1 MLLSLNENTLAY
13 QMGVRP
19 ALQLRDLRSVPLK
32 GVIASLNNF
41 MGMPNVYT
49 VSGVGD
55 TKSETPMGSPE
66 RDALM
71 FYLLNHA
78 VTLVRKRV
86 HPYEPLGDY
95 LPLVKTFHT
104 ELSMR
109 ASRMFY
115 YLLMIVTRE
124 SRHEKKGA
132 KMADVYS
139 KYPPAMKEFH
149 YACLGLG
156 ESAAVDL
163 LRNSPPAVSLGVYTS
178 FMADQFN
185 KGAFGSSQ
193 FGGKAWGTIAKLLN
207 DYVEGSLSAELMLD
221 DAFALAHNNGPIFNK
236 GMLYDHYTSDIY
248 KILDVQRSGQI
259 PQLVCEET
267 LSSGKRITG
276 YHATVGSA
284 YQACEALLGEEMQ
297 GSVDWYKV
305 EALGGKGV
313 KKYPNEKKAQD
324 AKNGIVAEKPKT
336 VFVGSASSL
345 IGALPAYANK
355 DNFIEIYPN
364 QYLEKTTR

>member
-19 ALQLRDLRSVPLK
+19 ALQLRDLRALPLK
-32 GVIASLNNF
+32 GVIASMNRF
-41 MGMPNVYT
+41 MALPNVYSVAGGALSKT
-49 VSGVGD
+49 
-55 TKSETPMGSPE
+55 EAPMGCPE

-104 ELSMR
+104 ELSVR
-109 ASRMFY
+109 VSRMFY

-132 KMADVYS
+132 KMGDVYANHG
-139 KYPPAMKEFH
+139 PAMRAFH
-149 YACLGLG
+149 LLCLGMS
-156 ESAAVDL
+156 ESSSVDM
-163 LRNSPPAVSLGVYTS
+163 LRTSPPEVTLGTFTG

-185 KGAFGSSQ
+185 KGAFGSNQ
-193 FGGKAWGTIAKLLN
+193 FGGKAWGKIAELLH
-207 DYVEGSLSAELMLD
+207 DYVSGLLTAELMLD
-221 DAFALAHNNGPIFNK
+221 HAFALAHNNGPIFNK
-236 GMLYDHYTSDIY
+236 GMLYEHYTADIY

-267 LSSGKRITG
+267 LTSKAHIAG
-276 YHATVGSA
+276 YHASVGSTF
-284 YQACEALLGEEMQ
+284 QACEALLGEEVQ
-297 GSVDWYKV
+297 GSVDWHKV
-305 EALGGKGV
+305 EALGSV
-313 KKYPNEKKAQD
+313 KKYPDEKKAQD
-324 AKNGIVAEKPKT
+324 AKSGKAPAALKGPLPTQAKAPTGKLIEVYPDQYIEK
-336 VFVGSASSL
+336 V
-345 IGALPAYANK
+345 
-355 DNFIEIYPN
+355 
-364 QYLEKTTR
+364 TR